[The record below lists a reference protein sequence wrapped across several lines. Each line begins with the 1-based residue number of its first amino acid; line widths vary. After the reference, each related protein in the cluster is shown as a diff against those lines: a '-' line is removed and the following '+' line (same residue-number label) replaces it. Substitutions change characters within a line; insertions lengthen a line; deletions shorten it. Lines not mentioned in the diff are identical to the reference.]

1 MKGRKQ
7 NVGVTDGAIKRVPPP
22 PKDLSEIAKKVW
34 RAELPALVHAEKVAA
49 HELPLFKSYC
59 SATARIDEAQ
69 ALIKLHGLLITSPQ
83 GELKRNPATTIQ
95 KEAIA
100 LQARLAAEFGITPA
114 SRGKNEGFTNDEDA
128 PPGVAVRR

>member
-1 MKGRKQ
+1 MTKGAKGT
-7 NVGVTDGAIKRVPPP
+7 VMAVAGALKRVPPP
-22 PKDLSEIAKKVW
+22 PKDLSQLAKKVW
-34 RAELPALVHAEKVAA
+34 RSELAPLVRAEKIAP

-69 ALIKLHGLLITSPQ
+69 ALIDLHGLLVQSPT

-114 SRGKNEGFTNDEDA
+114 SRKKNEGFTNEEDA
-128 PPGVAVRR
+128 PPGMD

>member
-1 MKGRKQ
+1 MKGRKSA
-7 NVGVTDGAIKRVPPP
+7 VAVTDGAIKRVPPP
-22 PKDLSEIAKKVW
+22 PADLSALAKKVW
-34 RAELPALVHAEKVAA
+34 RRELPALVHAEKIAA

-69 ALIKLHGLLITSPQ
+69 ALIEEHGLLVTSPT

-100 LQARLAAEFGITPA
+100 LQARLATEFGISPA
-114 SRGKNEGFTNDEDA
+114 SRGKNEGFHDRDEDA
-128 PPGVAVRR
+128 PPGVDI

>member
-1 MKGRKQ
+1 MKGRKAA
-7 NVGVTDGAIKRVPPP
+7 VTTTAGALKKVPPA
-22 PKDLSEIAKKVW
+22 PKDLSLLAQAVW
-34 RAELPALVHAEKVAA
+34 RRELQPLVRAEKIAA

-69 ALIKLHGLLITSPQ
+69 ALIAQHGLLIVGAS

-114 SRGKNEGFTNDEDA
+114 SRNKNERFVDDEDA
-128 PPGVAVRR
+128 PPGVAV

>member
-1 MKGRKQ
+1 MKGRKAAVQ
-7 NVGVTDGAIKRVPPP
+7 SVAGALQRVPKPP
-22 PKDLSEIAKKVW
+22 ADLSLLAKKVW
-34 RAELPALVHAEKVAA
+34 RSELPPLVRAEKIAA

-69 ALIKLHGLLITSPQ
+69 AEIDKYGLLVASPT

-100 LQARLAAEFGITPA
+100 LQARLATEFGISPA
-114 SRGKNEGFTNDEDA
+114 SRNKNEGFHDRDDDA
-128 PPGVAVRR
+128 PPGVDI

>member
-1 MKGRKQ
+1 MKGRKET
-7 NVGVTDGAIKRVPPP
+7 VRATAGALKRVPKPP
-22 PKDLSEIAKKVW
+22 SDLTAGAQKFWRSELPPLV
-34 RAELPALVHAEKVAA
+34 RAEKIAP

-69 ALIKLHGLLITSPQ
+69 VLIDEHGLLVTSPT
-83 GELKRNPATTIQ
+83 GDLKRNPATTIQ

-114 SRGKNEGFTNDEDA
+114 SRGKNERFIDEEDA
-128 PPGVAVRR
+128 PPGMAV

>member
-1 MKGRKQ
+1 MKGRKAA
-7 NVGVTDGAIKRVPPP
+7 VTTTAGALKKVPPA
-22 PKDLSEIAKKVW
+22 PKDLSALAQKVW
-34 RAELPALVHAEKVAA
+34 RAELGALVRAEKIAA

-69 ALIKLHGLLITSPQ
+69 ALIAQHGLLIVGAS

-100 LQARLAAEFGITPA
+100 LQARLATEFGITPA
-114 SRGKNEGFTNDEDA
+114 SRNKNERFVDDEDA
-128 PPGVAVRR
+128 PPGMAV

>member
-1 MKGRKQ
+1 MKGRKG
-7 NVGVTDGAIKRVPPP
+7 NVTVTPDALERMPPAP
-22 PKDLSEIAKKVW
+22 SALTPLARKVW
-34 RAELPALVHAEKVAA
+34 RRELPPLIAARKIAA
-49 HELPLFKSYC
+49 HELPLFASYC

-69 ALIKLHGLLITSPQ
+69 AEIDRHGLLVMSAT

-114 SRGKNEGFTNDEDA
+114 SRNKNEAFSNDEDA
-128 PPGVAVRR
+128 PPGMAVR

>member
-7 NVGVTDGAIKRVPPP
+7 NVSATDAAIKRVPPP
-22 PKDLSEIAKKVW
+22 PKDLSPLAKRVW
-34 RAELPALVHAEKVAA
+34 KRELAPLVADEKIAA

-69 ALIKLHGLLITSPQ
+69 ALIDLHGLLVTSPT

-114 SRGKNEGFTNDEDA
+114 SRGKNEGFSTDEDA
-128 PPGVAVRR
+128 PPGMGGR

>member
-1 MKGRKQ
+1 MKGRKAA
-7 NVGVTDGAIKRVPPP
+7 VKATAGALKRVPKPP
-22 PKDLSEIAKKVW
+22 ADLTPLAQQVWKSELPPLV
-34 RAELPALVHAEKVAA
+34 RAEKIAA

-69 ALIKLHGLLITSPQ
+69 AEIDRHGLLVVSGS

-100 LQARLAAEFGITPA
+100 LQARLATEFGITPA
-114 SRGKNEGFTNDEDA
+114 SRNKNERFVDDEDA
-128 PPGVAVRR
+128 PPGMAVR

>member
-1 MKGRKQ
+1 MKGRKAA
-7 NVGVTDGAIKRVPPP
+7 VKATAGALKRVPKPP
-22 PKDLSEIAKKVW
+22 ADLTALAQQVWKSELPPLV
-34 RAELPALVHAEKVAA
+34 RAEKIAA

-69 ALIKLHGLLITSPQ
+69 AEIDRHGLLVVSGS

-100 LQARLAAEFGITPA
+100 LQARLATEFGITPA
-114 SRGKNEGFTNDEDA
+114 SRNKNERFVDDEDA
-128 PPGVAVRR
+128 PPGMAVR

>member
-1 MKGRKQ
+1 MKGAKGTVRA
-7 NVGVTDGAIKRVPPP
+7 VAGALKRVPKAPD
-22 PKDLSEIAKKVW
+22 DLSPLARKVW
-34 RAELPALVHAEKVAA
+34 RSELPALVRSEKIAP

-69 ALIKLHGLLITSPQ
+69 ALIDEHGLLITSAT

-100 LQARLAAEFGITPA
+100 LQARLASEFGITPA
-114 SRGKNEGFTNDEDA
+114 SRGKNEGFHDAADDA
-128 PPGVAVRR
+128 PPGVDI

>member
-7 NVGVTDGAIKRVPPP
+7 NVSATDAAIKRVPPP
-22 PKDLSEIAKKVW
+22 PKDLSPLAKRVW
-34 RAELPALVHAEKVAA
+34 NTELAPLVAAEKIAA

-69 ALIKLHGLLITSPQ
+69 ALIDLHGLLVTSPT

-114 SRGKNEGFTNDEDA
+114 SRGKNEGFSNEEDA
-128 PPGVAVRR
+128 PPGVGG

>member
-1 MKGRKQ
+1 MKGRKAA
-7 NVGVTDGAIKRVPPP
+7 VTATSGALKKVPPA
-22 PKDLSEIAKKVW
+22 PKDLSPLAQKVW
-34 RAELPALVHAEKVAA
+34 RAELGALVRAEKIAA

-59 SATARIDEAQ
+59 LATARIDEAQ
-69 ALIKLHGLLITSPQ
+69 ALIDKHTLLIVGAS

-114 SRGKNEGFTNDEDA
+114 SRNKNERFVDDEDA
-128 PPGVAVRR
+128 PPGMAV

>member
-1 MKGRKQ
+1 MKGRKATVQ
-7 NVGVTDGAIKRVPPP
+7 RTPEAIDRVPAAPAALS
-22 PKDLSEIAKKVW
+22 DLARKVW
-34 RAELPALVHAEKVAA
+34 RRELAPLVAARKIAA
-49 HELPLFKSYC
+49 HELPLFASYC

-69 ALIKLHGLLITSPQ
+69 AEIDKHGLLILSAT

-114 SRGKNEGFTNDEDA
+114 SRNKNEGFAHDDDDA
-128 PPGVAVRR
+128 APGVDSI

>member
-1 MKGRKQ
+1 MKGRKAA
-7 NVGVTDGAIKRVPPP
+7 VTTTAGALKKVPPA
-22 PKDLSEIAKKVW
+22 PKDLSPLAQKVW
-34 RAELPALVHAEKVAA
+34 RAELGALVRAEKIAA

-69 ALIKLHGLLITSPQ
+69 ALIAQHGLLIVGAS

-114 SRGKNEGFTNDEDA
+114 SRNKNERFVDDEDA
-128 PPGVAVRR
+128 PPGVAV

>member
-1 MKGRKQ
+1 MKGRKAA
-7 NVGVTDGAIKRVPPP
+7 VKSVAGALKKVPKPP
-22 PKDLSEIAKKVW
+22 GDLSPGAQKVW
-34 RAELPALVHAEKVAA
+34 RSELPALVHAEKIAH

-69 ALIKLHGLLITSPQ
+69 AEIDKHGLLVVSAT

-100 LQARLAAEFGITPA
+100 LQARLATEFGISPA
-114 SRGKNEGFTNDEDA
+114 SRSKNERFVDEEDA
-128 PPGVAVRR
+128 PPGMAV

>member
-1 MKGRKQ
+1 MKGRKET
-7 NVGVTDGAIKRVPPP
+7 VKATAGALKRTPPP
-22 PKDLSEIAKKVW
+22 PKDLSVLAKKVW
-34 RAELPALVHAEKVAA
+34 RSELPPLVAAEKIAP

-69 ALIKLHGLLITSPQ
+69 ALIEEHGLLIMSAA

-114 SRGKNEGFTNDEDA
+114 SRGKNEGFSTDEDA
-128 PPGVAVRR
+128 PPGMGGR

>member
-1 MKGRKQ
+1 MKGRKAA
-7 NVGVTDGAIKRVPPP
+7 VTVTDGALKKVPPA
-22 PKDLSEIAKKVW
+22 PKDLSPLAQAVW
-34 RAELPALVHAEKVAA
+34 RRELAPLVRAEKIAA

-69 ALIKLHGLLITSPQ
+69 AEILKHGLLIVGAS

-100 LQARLAAEFGITPA
+100 LQARLATEFGISPA
-114 SRGKNEGFTNDEDA
+114 SRNKNEGFHDRSEDA
-128 PPGVAVRR
+128 PPGVDI

>member
-1 MKGRKQ
+1 MKGRKST
-7 NVGVTDGAIKRVPPP
+7 VKTVAGAIERVPKPP
-22 PKDLSEIAKKVW
+22 DTLSPAGKTVW
-34 RAELPALVHAEKVAA
+34 RRELPALVRSAKIAA
-49 HELPLFKSYC
+49 HELPLFQSYC

-69 ALIKLHGLLITSPQ
+69 AEIEKHGLLITSAT

-114 SRGKNEGFTNDEDA
+114 SRNKNEGFTDDDDDA
-128 PPGVAVRR
+128 PPGVVAI

>member
-1 MKGRKQ
+1 MKGRKAA
-7 NVGVTDGAIKRVPPP
+7 VKATSGALRKVPPA
-22 PKDLSEIAKKVW
+22 PKDLSPQAQTVW
-34 RAELPALVHAEKVAA
+34 RRELAPLVHAEKIAA

-69 ALIKLHGLLITSPQ
+69 AEITRHGLLVMSAS

-114 SRGKNEGFTNDEDA
+114 SRNKNEGFTDRDDDT
-128 PPGVAVRR
+128 PSGLDI

>member
-1 MKGRKQ
+1 MKGAKGT
-7 NVGVTDGAIKRVPPP
+7 VKAVAGALKRVPKAPD
-22 PKDLSEIAKKVW
+22 DLSPLARKVW
-34 RAELPALVHAEKVAA
+34 RSELPALVRSEKIAP

-69 ALIKLHGLLITSPQ
+69 ALIDKHGLLVESPS

-100 LQARLAAEFGITPA
+100 LQARLASEFGITPA
-114 SRGKNEGFTNDEDA
+114 SRGKNEGFTNEEDA
-128 PPGVAVRR
+128 PPGMAV

>member
-1 MKGRKQ
+1 MKGRKAA
-7 NVGVTDGAIKRVPPP
+7 VTATTGALKKVPPA
-22 PKDLSEIAKKVW
+22 PKDLSPLAQKVW
-34 RAELPALVHAEKVAA
+34 RAELGALVRAEKIAA

-69 ALIKLHGLLITSPQ
+69 AEIAKHGLLIVGAS

-100 LQARLAAEFGITPA
+100 LQARLAAEFGISPA
-114 SRGKNEGFTNDEDA
+114 SRNKVSGFTSDEDDA
-128 PPGVAVRR
+128 PPGVDI

>member
-1 MKGRKQ
+1 MKGRKAA
-7 NVGVTDGAIKRVPPP
+7 VTATTGALKKVPPA
-22 PKDLSEIAKKVW
+22 PKDLSPLAQKVW
-34 RAELPALVHAEKVAA
+34 RAELGALVRAEKIAA

-59 SATARIDEAQ
+59 LATARIDEAQ
-69 ALIKLHGLLITSPQ
+69 ALIEKHTLLITGAS

-114 SRGKNEGFTNDEDA
+114 SRNKNERFVDDEDA
-128 PPGVAVRR
+128 PPGMAV